1 MMMIN
6 YRNIITFISDF
17 KNSSYFII
25 ISFATH
31 MLFLKI
37 WFLGHLD
44 EPNNNFFFVKSSA
57 IKSSKCLL
65 LFKMTGKHYY

>member
-1 MMMIN
+1 MIN

-17 KNSSYFII
+17 KKSTYFII

-31 MLFLKI
+31 VLFLKI

-44 EPNNNFFFVKSSA
+44 EPNNNNFFFVISSV
-57 IKSSKCLL
+57 IKSSVS
-65 LFKMTGKHYY
+65 FII

>member
-1 MMMIN
+1 MVN
-6 YRNIITFISDF
+6 YRNIIAFISDF

-37 WFLGHLD
+37 WFLGHFD
-44 EPNNNFFFVKSSA
+44 EPNNNNFFFMISSA

-65 LFKMTGKHYY
+65 LFKMIEKHYY

>member
-1 MMMIN
+1 MIN

-25 ISFATH
+25 ISFATR
-31 MLFLKI
+31 MLFVTI

-44 EPNNNFFFVKSSA
+44 ELNNNFFRDIFIHKE
-57 IKSSKCLL
+57 
-65 LFKMTGKHYY
+65 FKVDFII

>member
-1 MMMIN
+1 MIN

-17 KNSSYFII
+17 KSSSSFII

-44 EPNNNFFFVKSSA
+44 EANNNYFFVISSP
-57 IKSSKCLL
+57 IKNSKCLL
-65 LFKMTGKHYY
+65 LIKMIGKHFY

>member
-1 MMMIN
+1 MIN

-25 ISFATH
+25 ISFTTH

-44 EPNNNFFFVKSSA
+44 EPNNNFFRDIFE
-57 IKSSKCLL
+57 
-65 LFKMTGKHYY
+65 FKVSFII